1 MEARVVFV
9 TAAQKT
15 DELFRE
21 LRRRI
26 NSLPDGTLFPSVRQL
41 MRETSASQAVVCQAL
56 KRLAKLGLLI
66 SSHGHGTFVNRKRN
80 DGKPQIL
87 SLFPRYESHTF
98 SELRQELQIAANELQ
113 VELVTREV
121 PLNEDFLSPLESCT
135 ADAVILM
142 EQPAPRL
149 TFQQITQVVNSP
161 VPTVFCGRK
170 VAVPGIQ
177 YVAGNAEAAGLIAA
191 CHLWQ
196 AGHRKLAVLLS
207 EPHFSATDERRAGM
221 EMFASANDCRLEVF
235 DSHTRQGQSS
245 SEAVSRWLEN
255 NFDSLIRGRF
265 TALVVISTES
275 AAAALHTLEKL
286 GVKVPEEL
294 SMFSFGN
301 PQIPETDF
309 LSVID
314 IPLCTVARRTIELIK
329 DRLSGSNQLPAQ
341 IQIAP
346 RLLPRRSVMQ
356 LIRDV
361 QPETIQQKGNT
372 V

>member
-87 SLFPRYESHTF
+87 ALFPRYESHTF
-98 SELRQELQIAANELQ
+98 SELRQELLIAANELQ

-170 VAVPGIQ
+170 V
-177 YVAGNAEAAGLIAA
+177 E
-191 CHLWQ
+191 
-196 AGHRKLAVLLS
+196 
-207 EPHFSATDERRAGM
+207 
-221 EMFASANDCRLEVF
+221 
-235 DSHTRQGQSS
+235 
-245 SEAVSRWLEN
+245 
-255 NFDSLIRGRF
+255 
-265 TALVVISTES
+265 
-275 AAAALHTLEKL
+275 
-286 GVKVPEEL
+286 
-294 SMFSFGN
+294 
-301 PQIPETDF
+301 
-309 LSVID
+309 
-314 IPLCTVARRTIELIK
+314 
-329 DRLSGSNQLPAQ
+329 
-341 IQIAP
+341 
-346 RLLPRRSVMQ
+346 
-356 LIRDV
+356 
-361 QPETIQQKGNT
+361 
-372 V
+372 